1 MVMQFELI
9 IIALV
14 TAMGIVMVLVAK
26 KRAKEGK
33 TIGSSYRGLYNFGRI
48 IVTLSIIIM
57 AIFFL
62 LQIPFYIGLPFFAV
76 GVTFLVVGLV
86 NRNKQTDVNKE
97 KD

>member
-1 MVMQFELI
+1 MVFQTVILILELI
-9 IIALV
+9 L
-14 TAMGIVMVLVAK
+14 AMGIILVLVAR

-33 TIGSSYRGLYNFGRI
+33 TIGSSYHGLYNFGRI
-48 IVTLSIIIM
+48 IVALSIVLM
-57 AIFFL
+57 AIFFVF
-62 LQIPFYIGLPFFAV
+62 QIPFYIGLPLFAV